1 MRNSPYQIEPLI
13 GVLGGMLIPQV
24 SHDLLH
30 LAMPPRNQDIS
41 RPAVPF
47 QSAHDTANLRR
58 LARRV
63 DVQAEVVREWKD
75 CLVRAAVFTS
85 SADFRRQNV
94 PDVVGGLC
102 AKDIAQALCAF
113 EPVRVE
119 AVVGWVVGF
128 FAVADEV
135 YSWMVGCCG
144 EDG

>member
-1 MRNSPYQIEPLI
+1 MEGLSRTSG
-13 GVLGGMLIPQV
+13 GVYL
-24 SHDLLH
+24 
-30 LAMPPRNQDIS
+30 
-41 RPAVPF
+41 
-47 QSAHDTANLRR
+47 LRR
-58 LARRV
+58 QTLVAALCGRV
-63 DVQAEVVREWKD
+63 WNAG
-75 CLVRAAVFTS
+75 T